1 MRPVADHEL
10 PALAALLASIDGETP
25 RSLDLLRTQL
35 ARIRAVP
42 GYTVFVV
49 LADDKVIATFSQLIF
64 PTLAHGGASES
75 LLESVVVADGL
86 RGQGIGRRMMQ
97 FAMQRAA
104 DAGCYKLAL
113 SSNSKRL
120 DAHRFYRGMGFEQH
134 GISFSIQTQTA
145 AVAEKEHSH
154 A

>member
-1 MRPVADHEL
+1 MIALEIRPVAEHEL

-25 RSLDLLRTQL
+25 RTLDVLREQL
-35 ARIRAVP
+35 ARINAVP
-42 GYTVFVV
+42 GYSVFVV
-49 LADDKVIATFSQLIF
+49 IHNHEVIGTFSQLIF

-75 LLESVVVADGL
+75 LVEAVAVADGL

-104 DAGCYKLAL
+104 EAGCYKLAL
-113 SSNSKRL
+113 SSNAKRL

-134 GISFSIQTQTA
+134 GISFSITTGPA
-145 AVAEKEHSH
+145 
-154 A
+154 